1 MTSAAFTITLDSAEH
16 GRRTITVS
24 GEIDVTN
31 AADFITSV
39 DGVPGHG
46 PLIVDLSGLRYLDS
60 AGFAALFHM
69 LDKLAIVVVVDPR
82 SPIRPAATL
91 VGLPCHDNV
100 DAALASQQAW

>member
-1 MTSAAFTITLDSAEH
+1 MSSAAFTITLDAAENAH
-16 GRRTITVS
+16 GTIAVS

-39 DGVPGHG
+39 DGVSGRR

-60 AGFAALFHM
+60 AGFAAVFHM

-82 SPIRPAATL
+82 SPVRPAATL
-91 VGLPCHDNV
+91 VGLPCHDSI
-100 DAALASQQAW
+100 DAALVSQQAS